1 MIEIL
6 LIIILLIIIYEN
18 REGFQNAFQDKVF
31 QKTIYTYL
39 DEDSLSYEILN
50 VENLKRNTEDS
61 WEIIVLNKNNLD
73 LYLGLNF
80 SKKYEKLNRYEF
92 VNLISLKIIYEK
104 GGIWVDS
111 KINISDGSYFNK
123 YQREMFYQGY
133 DLVVFELKE
142 HKYKFYQKNYIFIA
156 PSKSDFLKVVISK
169 IEKYYK
175 MDNEK
180 FFKKYIPKKY
190 LSNIKVMPTSKNLLA
205 KLIFYLTL
213 KIEKNNGL
221 KYDVITRKQK
231 SKIYYGIKLTKTNN
245 RDILNMQILNYNLT
259 NGLI

>member
-6 LIIILLIIIYEN
+6 LIIILLIIIYQN
-18 REGFQNAFQDKVF
+18 REDFQNAFQDKVF

-39 DEDSLSYEILN
+39 DDESLAYEKLN
-50 VENLKRNTEDS
+50 VENLKRNTSDS
-61 WEIIVLNKNNLD
+61 WEVIVLNKNNLD
-73 LYLGLNF
+73 LNLGLNF
-80 SKKYEKLNRYEF
+80 SEKYKKLNRYEF
-92 VNLISLKIIYEK
+92 INLISVKIIYEK
-104 GGIWVDS
+104 GGIWVDP
-111 KINISDGSYFNK
+111 KINISNGSYFNQ

-142 HKYKFYQKNYIFIA
+142 HKYKFYQKNYILIA
-156 PSKSDFLKVVISK
+156 PSKSDFLKVIISK
-169 IEKYYK
+169 IEKYYN
-175 MDNEK
+175 MNSEN
-180 FFKKYIPKKY
+180 FFKKYVPKKY
-190 LSNIKVMPTSKNLLA
+190 LNNIKVMPTNQNLLA
-205 KLIFYLTL
+205 KLIFYLTM
-213 KIEKNNGL
+213 KIEKSNGL